1 MADFSTNFKRLRKRE
16 GLSQDTLAEKL
27 NVSRQ
32 TVSSWERG
40 NSYPDL
46 DMLVRISEVLHTDPN
61 ALLYPPTGK
70 KEFSIDRLIPDIIP
84 EHFWAKLAVVI
95 FILGILLGIRAGGQ
109 AYSPAPNTVGWRFAF
124 GDAAVYWFG
133 AFLVGMVFV
142 GIDIIISLLME
153 MKDME

>member
-1 MADFSTNFKRLRKRE
+1 MADFSTNLKRLRKRE
-16 GLSQDTLAEKL
+16 KLSQDTLAEKL

-70 KEFSIDRLIPDIIP
+70 KEFSMDRLIPDIIP

-95 FILGILLGIRAGGQ
+95 FALGILLGIRAGSQ
-109 AYSPAPNTVGWRFAF
+109 VYAPAPHTVGWRFDF
-124 GDAAVYWFG
+124 WDAAAYWFG

-142 GIDIIISLLME
+142 GIDMMISLLLE
-153 MKDME
+153 TKEKE